1 MISFQN
7 VGYKIYDSKR
17 AVNVNISSTP
27 VGILTPLSIN
37 QGSNTFFETTTD
49 IQETVKDNLRNLLQ
63 TNHGERLARYYFGAN
78 LKPLAI
84 EYTSNENFDSEA
96 MLRINTAVRDYM
108 PYINLEGYNSK
119 ATRAVNQ
126 SVTQVEVII
135 QFSVPKINLF
145 KCSIKAIIYVS

>member
-7 VGYKIYDSKR
+7 VGYKIYETRQLTNPEVSQ
-17 AVNVNISSTP
+17 TP
-27 VGILTPLSIN
+27 VGILTPLAIDEN
-37 QGSNTFFETTTD
+37 GNTFFETTTSVEEV
-49 IQETVKDNLRNLLQ
+49 IKDNLRNLIQ

-84 EYTSNENFDSEA
+84 EYTSDQNFDSEA
-96 MLRINTAVRDYM
+96 MARINTAVRDYM

-135 QFSVPKINLF
+135 QFSVPKINLYNGV
-145 KCSIKAIIYVS
+145 IKAIIYVS

>member
-7 VGYKIYDSKR
+7 VGYKVYETKTS
-17 AVNVNISSTP
+17 ANVDVLSTP
-27 VGILTPLSIN
+27 VGILTPLAIDE
-37 QGSNTFFETTTD
+37 GGDTFFETTTSL
-49 IQETVKDNLRNLLQ
+49 QEVVKDNLRNLIQ

-96 MLRINTAVRDYM
+96 MMRINTAVRDYM
-108 PYINLEGYNSK
+108 PYVNLEGYNSK

-145 KCSIKAIIYVS
+145 KCFIKAIIYVS